1 MAKFTNRY
9 IIIYSIIM
17 VAIVAILLTLG
28 ATALKPFQDK
38 NKKNEKIGY
47 ILRASRQNFDAK
59 NAEDTYK
66 QFLIKEI
73 AINEKGEVI
82 AEFDYNNGLKG
93 NIRPFDIDVNSEVK
107 KFKAGDSYILPIY
120 LIKNEKDTLTVIP
133 FYGMGLWGAIWGY
146 VALENDLNTI
156 HGTVFDHKGETPGLG
171 AEISGLPFQEQ
182 FKGKKIFDEN
192 NQFTSIAIVKGGVKH
207 SNIPEIHG
215 VDAISGGTFTSK
227 GLGDMLIDGF
237 KMAMPYLEKHKK

>member
-17 VAIVAILLTLG
+17 IAVVAILLTLG

-47 ILRASRQNFDAK
+47 ILRASRVNFDTK

-66 QFLIKEI
+66 QLLIKEI
-73 AINEKGEVI
+73 AINEKGEII
-82 AEFDYNNGLKG
+82 AEYDYNNGLKG
-93 NIRPFDIDVNSEVK
+93 EVRPFDIDVNAEVK
-107 KFKAGDSYILPIY
+107 KFKEGKPYILPIY
-120 LIKNEKDTLTVIP
+120 LIKADNDTLTVIP

-156 HGTVFDHKGETPGLG
+156 HGAVFDHKGETPGLG

-182 FKGKKIFDEN
+182 FIGKQIFDEN
-192 NQFTSIAIVKGGVKH
+192 NNFTSISVIKGGVKH
-207 SNIPEIHG
+207 SNIAEIHG

-227 GLGDMLIDGF
+227 GLDNMLIDGF
-237 KMAMPYLEKHKK
+237 HMAMPYIEQHKN